1 MEEPLNPTSEAQM
14 SFIVTIITKYETKN
28 LPVTAKSSAD
38 ALIKLADRI
47 PLYGARVTVVA
58 V

>member
-1 MEEPLNPTSEAQM
+1 MKN
-14 SFIVTIITKYETKN
+14 FIVTIKTMYTRVH
-28 LPVTAKSSAD
+28 LPVKADSSAD

-47 PLYGARVTVVA
+47 PLYNAVVTVAA

>member
-1 MEEPLNPTSEAQM
+1 VQGEMGGDV
-14 SFIVTIITKYETKN
+14 SFIVTIKTMNGTVH

-47 PLYGARVTVVA
+47 PLYGARVTVAPV
-58 V
+58 

>member
-1 MEEPLNPTSEAQM
+1 M
-14 SFIVTIITKYETKN
+14 SFIVTIRTMYTIVH
-28 LPVTAKSSAD
+28 LPVTAPSSAD

-47 PLYGARVTVVA
+47 PLYGARVTVVP